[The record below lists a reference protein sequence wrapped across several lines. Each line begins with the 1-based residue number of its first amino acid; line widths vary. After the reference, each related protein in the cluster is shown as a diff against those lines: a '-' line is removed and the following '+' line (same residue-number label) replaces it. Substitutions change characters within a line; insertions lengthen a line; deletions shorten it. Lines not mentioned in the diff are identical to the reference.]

1 MTRQPITHWKGMIG
15 ALGFVLAGC
24 ASSGTGGGSVN
35 SDICK
40 QIEAQTNS
48 AFRDNF
54 LTEYDKAERAW
65 TNLFALYESQADEVA
80 KCRNAP
86 PRSVVLANLGLVYSN
101 QRNFTAATGML
112 KASAEEGSSRNKV
125 YEALHQLNRSA
136 VGDTVLENAE
146 TASVALNNSRGLNLL
161 ERDLNTSVLEISTQA
176 QRGLI
181 EEGVNLAALSFAYLS
196 RNRLDD
202 ALESVNAAIKRVRPV
217 KGAASSYSP
226 RFNVTKA
233 EVLLARGDTDNALKT
248 IRQAINSYGADMQ
261 SSALMARAKVVLGR
275 ILSER
280 GETEE
285 ALANFERGFE
295 ILKRISVRVSY
306 DLLWPY
312 VAEVRKAIAANPGLR
327 DELTNDLFAAAQAV
341 RSDVT
346 ASSVSLAAS
355 SAAEGSGELAAAIR
369 EANAASEELA
379 LIVSQKLLVE
389 GQADLAG
396 PDTVRQ
402 VGELFERARAREQA
416 AIDNLLAL
424 DPEYFERLGG
434 TAGIKDVQK
443 TLKDDEALIQ
453 IVLGAPESLAFVI
466 RKNSFR
472 MRTISSL
479 SQADVTQ
486 IVASIREITRLQ
498 LIYTPNESYRIYQAF
513 IEPFE
518 RDLQGADKLIFSLS
532 DALTVIPMEILA
544 TKRSEVDDLQRLFD
558 FSDVVWMADK
568 YDISYVPAPRNLIDL
583 RAAAK
588 PRSEPRPIIAFGD
601 FQPGAEVD
609 QILAQSFLPQE
620 CEPIAQAISQLPP
633 LAGTLEEVNTVGEIF
648 GEQQSVLV
656 AGADFTEQRIID
668 DSASGA
674 LKQYGILHFATHG
687 ILPTGDCI
695 RRPALS
701 VSAAGVPDSDGLLT
715 DVEIRRLSLDAD
727 LIVLSACDTAGSVS
741 TDFNAS
747 GGEALSG
754 LARAFFDAGTR
765 ALLATHWPVSDD
777 ITAQMIQTFYT
788 ELQDGKTM
796 QAALRTAQKQVRN
809 NPDTSD
815 PVFWGAFII
824 AGDASQKL
832 INR

>member
-1 MTRQPITHWKGMIG
+1 MIKASVT
-15 ALGFVLAGC
+15 ALKCKFVALCLTAVACAPSGQGNGLAG
-24 ASSGTGGGSVN
+24 G
-35 SDICK
+35 DICEEISS
-40 QIEAQTNS
+40 QANS

-65 TNLFALYESQADEVA
+65 TNLFALYETRAEEIAECPNVPS
-80 KCRNAP
+80 
-86 PRSVVLANLGLVYSN
+86 RSVVLANLGLVYSN

-112 KASAEEGSSRNKV
+112 KASAEAGSSQSKI

-136 VGDTVLENAE
+136 VGETVLESAE
-146 TASVALNNSRGLNLL
+146 TVSVSVDASRGLSLL
-161 ERDLNTSVLEISTQA
+161 ERDLNTSVLEISAQA

-196 RNRLDD
+196 RNRLDE
-202 ALESVNAAIKRVRPV
+202 ALKSVDGALRRVRPV
-217 KGAASSYSP
+217 RGASSSYAP
-226 RFNVTKA
+226 RFKVTKA
-233 EVLLARGDTDNALKT
+233 EVLLARGETDRALST
-248 IRQAINSYGADMQ
+248 IRDAINSYGADMQ
-261 SSALMARAKVVLGR
+261 ASALMARAEVVLGR
-275 ILSER
+275 ILSAS
-280 GETEE
+280 GDTEE
-285 ALANFERGFE
+285 ALAAYKRGFE
-295 ILKRISVRVSY
+295 ILKRVSVRVSY

-312 VAEVRKAIAANPGLR
+312 VSEVQKAIAASPSR
-327 DELTNDLFAAAQAV
+327 RAELTDDLFSAAQAV

-355 SAAEGSGELAAAIR
+355 SAAEGSGELAAAVR

-389 GQADLAG
+389 SQTALVG
-396 PDTVRQ
+396 PEATRQ
-402 VGELFERARAREQA
+402 VGELFEKARAREQA
-416 AIDNLLAL
+416 AIERVLAL

-434 TAGIKDVQK
+434 TARIEGVQQS
-443 TLKDDEALIQ
+443 LQEDEAFVQ
-453 IVLGAPESLAFVI
+453 IVLGAPESLVFVI
-466 RKNSFR
+466 RKNSFQ
-472 MRTISSL
+472 MATTSKL
-479 SQADVTQ
+479 SQAQVTQ

-498 LIYTPNESYRIYQAF
+498 LIYTPNESYKIYEAF

-518 RDLQGADKLIFSLS
+518 RDLEGADKLIFSLS

-544 TKRSEVDDLQRLFD
+544 TRKSQIDDLQRLFD

-568 YDISYVPAPRNLIDL
+568 YDISYVPSPRNLIDL

-588 PRSEPRPIIAFGD
+588 RGVEPRPIIAFGD

-609 QILAQSFLPQE
+609 RILAESFLPRE

-633 LAGTLEEVNTVGEIF
+633 LAGTLDEVNTVGEIF

-656 AGADFTEQRIID
+656 AGADFTEQRITD
-668 DSASGA
+668 ESDSGT

-701 VSAAGVPDSDGLLT
+701 VSADGVTDSDGLLT

-727 LIVLSACDTAGSVS
+727 LVVLSACDTAGSIT

-777 ITAQMIQTFYT
+777 ITAQMIKTFYT
-788 ELQDGKTM
+788 ELKNGRTM
-796 QAALRTAQKQVRN
+796 QAALRTAQRQVRS

-815 PVFWGAFII
+815 PIFWGAFII
-824 AGDASQKL
+824 AGDASRTL
-832 INR
+832 TIR

>member
-1 MTRQPITHWKGMIG
+1 MMHTVMTPWKGLLG
-15 ALGFVLAGC
+15 ALGLVVLSGC
-24 ASSGTGGGSVN
+24 ATSDNGTVSD
-35 SDICK
+35 DICS
-40 QIEAQTNS
+40 QIESQTNS

-54 LTEYDKAERAW
+54 LTEYDKAERGW
-65 TNLFALYESQADEVA
+65 TNLFALYESRAEDVA

-101 QRNFTAATGML
+101 QRNFTAASGML
-112 KASAEEGSSRNKV
+112 KASAEDGNSQSKI

-136 VGDTVLENAE
+136 VGETVLENAE
-146 TASVALNNSRGLNLL
+146 TASIALDSSRGLSLL
-161 ERDLNTSVLEISTQA
+161 ERDLNTSVLEISAQA

-202 ALESVNAAIKRVRPV
+202 ALKSVDAAIKRVRPV
-217 KGAASSYSP
+217 RGAASSYSP
-226 RFNVTKA
+226 RFKVTKA
-233 EVLLARGDTDNALKT
+233 EVLLARGDTDKALLT
-248 IRQAINSYGADMQ
+248 IREAIASYGADMRA
-261 SSALMARAKVVLGR
+261 SALMARAEVVLGR

-280 GETEE
+280 GESEE
-285 ALANFERGFE
+285 ALAAFGRGFN
-295 ILKRISVRVSY
+295 ILKRVSVRVSY

-312 VAEVRKAIAANPGLR
+312 VNEVRKAIAGNPSLR
-327 DELTNDLFAAAQAV
+327 AELTGDLFSAAQAV

-389 GQADLAG
+389 GQAALTG
-396 PDTVRQ
+396 PDAVRQ
-402 VGELFERARAREQA
+402 VGVLFERARAREQA
-416 AIDNLLAL
+416 AIDALLAL

-434 TAGIKDVQK
+434 TANLKDVQK
-443 TLKDDEALIQ
+443 TLQEDEAFVQ
-453 IVLGAPESLAFVI
+453 IVLGAPESLAFVV

-479 SQADVTQ
+479 SQAEVTQ

-544 TKRSEVDDLQRLFD
+544 TRKSQIGDLERLFD
-558 FSDVVWMADK
+558 FSDVAWLSDK

-609 QILAQSFLPQE
+609 QILAQSFLPRE

-648 GEQQSVLV
+648 GEEQSLLV
-656 AGADFTEQRIID
+656 AGADFTEQRIVD

-674 LKQYGILHFATHG
+674 LRQYGILHFATHG

-701 VSAAGVPDSDGLLT
+701 VSAAGVADSDGLLT
-715 DVEIRRLSLDAD
+715 DIEIRRLNLDAD
-727 LIVLSACDTAGSVS
+727 LIVLSACDTAGSVT

-777 ITAQMIQTFYT
+777 ITAQMIRDFYT
-788 ELQDGKTM
+788 ELRNGQTM
-796 QAALRTAQKQVRN
+796 QAALRAAQKKVRD
-809 NPDTSD
+809 NPETSD
-815 PVFWGAFII
+815 PIFWGAFII

-832 INR
+832 TNR